1 MAITV
6 ILTANYLGRSIS
18 IRIKSL
24 EDFSLLIRSIKTY
37 IGFSKVPIT
46 QIMRK
51 LENEQNSSR
60 LGFVSVLNNKL
71 ESGEGFYEA
80 WCESLNAIRINSADA
95 ELLRTFAEGLGG
107 SDVNGQL
114 ENCDMF
120 LNLIGA
126 RLESLRPKS
135 ETRMKVYNSLGVLL
149 AGLAV
154 IILI

>member
-6 ILTANYLGRSIS
+6 ILTANYLGSSIS
-18 IRIKSL
+18 MRIKSL
-24 EDFSLLIRSIKTY
+24 EDFSLLIRSVKTY
-37 IGFSKVPIT
+37 IGFSKMPII

-51 LENEQNSSR
+51 LENEQNFSR
-60 LGFVSVLNNKL
+60 LGFLPSLNEKL
-71 ESGEGFYEA
+71 DNGMDFYEA
-80 WCESLNAIRINSADA
+80 WCESLSEIRINPADT
-95 ELLRTFAEGLGG
+95 ELLQAFAESLGG

-120 LNLIGA
+120 LSLIET
-126 RLESLRPKS
+126 RLEFLRPKS
-135 ETRMKVYNSLGVLL
+135 ETRIKVCNSLGVLL

>member
-6 ILTANYLGRSIS
+6 ILTANCLGRSIS
-18 IRIKSL
+18 IRIKNL
-24 EDFSLLIRSIKTY
+24 EDFSLLIMSIKTY
-37 IGFSKVPIT
+37 IGFSKAPIT

-51 LENEQNSSR
+51 LENEQNFSR
-60 LGFVSVLNNKL
+60 LGFLPSLNEKL
-71 ESGEGFYEA
+71 DNGRDFYEA
-80 WCESLNAIRINSADA
+80 WCESLSEIGINLADT
-95 ELLRTFAEGLGG
+95 ELLQAFAESLGG

-120 LNLIGA
+120 LNLIEA
-126 RLESLRPKS
+126 RLQSLRPKA
-135 ETRMKVYNSLGVLL
+135 ETRIKVCNSLGVLL